1 MSEIQCVTPAL
12 LRLREFCD
20 DSLRRISVGYLVWLL
35 VAMCLSILVYKI
47 SRGTTGIALF
57 PSQMV
62 FYLVLSIHLLC
73 RYKKLGMSF
82 ILAPDVCFTVF
93 FTLIHLGYIS
103 LYTAGIVPFSEEAI
117 YFEQANQKALFAIN
131 IGLIGFL
138 FGFEIRL
145 SRGKNDQTSL
155 MVYLPSH
162 GWGIMGISLLGIGLL
177 MHLVG
182 LYTLGFYLISSYGY
196 AAIAGAYRFGAS
208 YFTIFCLNISILV
221 IASGIMVYLVYSSLL
236 YGKLFQ
242 SKLVLFLVVISF
254 MIVILEGDRGPVLRF
269 GLPILLVRHFLIKRI
284 RLRFLLIIGLLTL
297 FMFTA
302 LAVVRTTVFKP
313 SQMIQEYQFQKSDL
327 QWYSGI
333 VELGGSYNTLNVTVH
348 EVPHN
353 EPYWKGASWRDS
365 IVHIVPFLQGFAV
378 RRGFAHPSPSK
389 WVTDTYWGPQRAGR
403 GFSVT
408 AEGFLNFGFL
418 GVFAELM
425 ICGIFLRWLM
435 AFFSLKPSACRAL
448 ILFGCFALVVLV
460 IRNHFNLL
468 WAAAANI
475 MVLSWILN
483 LFFGNKAVLTLDS
496 NLNNSGDQ

>member
-1 MSEIQCVTPAL
+1 MSEVPYVTPAL
-12 LRLREFCD
+12 LRLREFSE
-20 DSLRRISVGYLVWLL
+20 DSLRRISVGYLVWLF
-35 VAMCLSILVYKI
+35 VAMCLSFLIYKV
-47 SRGTTGIALF
+47 SRGNTAFALF
-57 PSQMV
+57 PSQV
-62 FYLVLSIHLLC
+62 IYYLILSVHLVY
-73 RYKKLGMSF
+73 RYKKLGSSF
-82 ILAPDVCFTVF
+82 ILAPDVCFAMF
-93 FTLIHLGYIS
+93 FTIIHLGYMS

-131 IGLIGFL
+131 VGLIGFL

-145 SRGKNDQTSL
+145 SQGRNDHSPL

-162 GWGIMGISLLGIGLL
+162 GWGMMGISLIATGLL

-182 LYTLGFYLISSYGY
+182 LYTLGFYLISNYGY

-208 YFTIFCLNISILV
+208 YFTIICLNISILV
-221 IASGIMVYLVYSSLL
+221 IAAGIMVYLVYSSLL

-242 SKLVLFLVVISF
+242 SKLALFLVVISF
-254 MIVILEGDRGPVLRF
+254 MIVILEGDRGPILRF

-284 RLRFLLIIGLLTL
+284 RFRYLLIIGLLTMFL
-297 FMFTA
+297 FTA

-313 SQMIQEYQFQKSDL
+313 AQMMQEYQYQRAEL
-327 QWYSGI
+327 QWYSAI
-333 VELGGSYNTLNVTVH
+333 VELGGSFNTLNVTVH

-389 WVTDTYWGPQRAGR
+389 WVTDTYWGPERAGR

-408 AEGFLNFGFL
+408 AEGFLNFGFP

-468 WAAAANI
+468 WAAAVNI

-483 LFFGNKAVLTLDS
+483 LLFGNQAVLALDS
-496 NLNNSGDQ
+496 NSNILGDE